1 MTRANNWTRSETLAA
16 LHLYLQLP
24 YGQLH
29 RRQPRIVQ
37 LSQWLGR
44 TANAV
49 ALKWP
54 RHPLRAGSHKQG
66 RRTMDLAWDQFH
78 RPAARR

>member
-1 MTRANNWTRSETLAA
+1 MTRANNWARGETLAA

-29 RRQPRIVQ
+29 RSQPHIVQ

-49 ALKWP
+49 ALKWT
-54 RHPLRAGSHKQG
+54 RRQLRAGSRK
-66 RRTMDLAWDQFH
+66 
-78 RPAARR
+78 